1 MNNQI
6 PAQQNNNNNNNPR
19 FNNPFN
25 LDPNKE
31 DICINRK
38 LERDMFCPLVAVIP
52 LFGIRSPYYSLV
64 NNEPLN
70 ESFFYT
76 IEALIFPNATFFQ
89 ISMILCYLI
98 IVVFIITLCFGL
110 DETNLEILL
119 PAKLSTVDA
128 FGSFYPKK
136 IKNNPLEFYRLLTF
150 HFFHFNF
157 AHLLTNLITLIS
169 LCTFFELLVKKH
181 IFLLILILTGILT
194 NLSTISFFK
203 ENERT
208 CGINNG
214 ANGILG
220 AFVMLFIMNWQE
232 AKIIF
237 NPLGRF
243 SSIFILCVY
252 IFFNSLILCVVSFG
266 NIILHLVSLLYGA
279 FIFAIITKPIKV
291 ERWKTVV
298 RIMSGVIILTITSL
312 SLVSFYLKQ

>member
-1 MNNQI
+1 MDNQI
-6 PAQQNNNNNNNPR
+6 PVQHNNNNNPR

-31 DICINRK
+31 DICIEKK
-38 LERDMFCPLVAVIP
+38 LDRDMFCPLVS
-52 LFGIRSPYYSLV
+52 LSSGFGAESPYYSLV

-70 ESFFYT
+70 ESFFHMV
-76 IEALIFPNATFFQ
+76 EALIFPNATFFQ
-89 ISMILCYLI
+89 ISMILCYII

-110 DETNLEILL
+110 DETNLKILL

-128 FGSFYPKK
+128 IGSFYPKK

-169 LCTFFELLVKKH
+169 FCTFFELLVKKH

-203 ENERT
+203 EDERT
-208 CGINNG
+208 CGINND

-220 AFVMLFIMNWQE
+220 AFVMLFIMNGQE

-237 NPLGRF
+237 TPVGRF
-243 SSIFILCVY
+243 ITIYILCVY
-252 IFFNSLILCVVSFG
+252 IFFNFLVLDINSYG
-266 NIILHLVSLLYGA
+266 NIVLHLVSLLYGA
-279 FIFAIITKPIKV
+279 FIFAIITKPIKA
-291 ERWKTVV
+291 ERWKTIV
-298 RIMSGVIILTITSL
+298 RIMSGVIILTITSI